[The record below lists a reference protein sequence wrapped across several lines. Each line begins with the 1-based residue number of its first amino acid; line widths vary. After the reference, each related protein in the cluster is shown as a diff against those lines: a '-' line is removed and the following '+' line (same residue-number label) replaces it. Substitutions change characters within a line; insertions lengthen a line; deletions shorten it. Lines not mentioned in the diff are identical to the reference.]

1 MTTTNA
7 TREQEAQGD
16 APEPET
22 AEVLAAY
29 AAGWRPTNVLLSTTG
44 EVVITEVNPE
54 VTSR

>member
-1 MTTTNA
+1 MSATNA

-44 EVVITEVNPE
+44 EIEVTEVNP
-54 VTSR
+54 S